1 MKHRSHE
8 SHEDK
13 VYRQFAASFTGDH
26 QSAQALGAPRDVAA
40 MPPGGGV
47 SITSINRETD
57 LDEFIAEVKKRKE
70 AGMPQ
75 LGKASMVDYE
85 LCKQRDEA
93 QRQAR
98 PHLFFDSQR
107 HVAEMKAKLA
117 ADPDFD
123 VMHNP
128 SVSSSDVSTSTI
140 AKSCAGSS
148 TFVDLLKRQY
158 GQV

>member
-1 MKHRSHE
+1 MPSAV
-8 SHEDK
+8 SMSVTPTGTQDK
-13 VYRQFAASFTGDH
+13 SQGDCSTGQLLHLRGSFDLRRGSWRCATTAAPCVRG
-26 QSAQALGAPRDVAA
+26 
-40 MPPGGGV
+40 
-47 SITSINRETD
+47 
-57 LDEFIAEVKKRKE
+57 
-70 AGMPQ
+70 
-75 LGKASMVDYE
+75 MVDYE

>member
-1 MKHRSHE
+1 
-8 SHEDK
+8 
-13 VYRQFAASFTGDH
+13 
-26 QSAQALGAPRDVAA
+26 

-47 SITSINRETD
+47 SITSINRETN
-57 LDEFIAEVKKRKE
+57 LDEIIEKE

-85 LCKQRDEA
+85 LCKKRDEL
-93 QRQAR
+93 QRKVR
-98 PHLFFDSQR
+98 PELVFDSQR
-107 HVAEMKAKLA
+107 HIQKMRSKLA
-117 ADPDFD
+117 EDPNFD

-128 SVSSSDVSTSTI
+128 SITFSDHSTSTV

-148 TFVDLLKRQY
+148 TFVELLKKQY